1 MAKGVYRISGVAIKA
16 PPMGISI
23 EKYNITNAA
32 RSADGK
38 MKMDLIA
45 KKRKF
50 ILKYEALSSQEVNL
64 IESLVDSDA
73 MFFDFEYPEDGVQ
86 KRATVYNGPIKKEP
100 AWSDD
105 WVWYWKDYE
114 LHLIEQ

>member
-1 MAKGVYRISGVAIKA
+1 MAGVYKISGVVIKA
-16 PPMGISI
+16 PPMGVEI

-32 RSADGK
+32 RSADAK

-50 ILKYEALSSQEVNL
+50 ILKYDALDMHQVAL
-64 IESLVDSDA
+64 IESLVDSNA

-86 KRATVYNGPIKKEP
+86 KRAIVYNGPIKKIP
-100 AWSDD
+100 AWKDS